1 MKRIGIIFILI
12 LVGVGFTK
20 AQNNT
25 HRWLPLQN
33 KQAMKIWYDAA
44 MIDNVNDSET
54 FDVWILEQHTP
65 PLRFKEI
72 KGRVYRSKILYTI
85 NLKTVKYGIMK
96 VVYYSSANKKLY
108 NFNYPIANFPDKYKY
123 TYPIMKDNYLYYI
136 IRQYIRQY
144 IKVEKMNKLKKNEK
158 TK

>member
-1 MKRIGIIFILI
+1 MKKIGVIFILI
-12 LVGVGFTK
+12 FVCLGFTRAQEK
-20 AQNNT
+20 A
-25 HRWLPLQN
+25 HRWQPLQN
-33 KQAMKIWYDAA
+33 IQALKIWYDAA
-44 MIDNVNDSET
+44 MIDNATGGDT
-54 FDVWILEQHTP
+54 FDIWILEQHTP

-72 KGRVYRSKILYTI
+72 KGNVYRSKILYTI

-96 VVYYSSANKKLY
+96 VVYYNSANKKNY

-136 IRQYIRQY
+136 IIQY

-158 TK
+158 KK